1 MKTLLVFLAV
11 VATAFA
17 AVTIRDCKTNDDCN
31 DGECCVPEYR
41 FHIVSKRVLP
51 DLPFLSKREGRCM
64 AYIQKGA
71 SCHSPGFASCGCA
84 PGLVCNYY
92 PDGKS
97 KRMIISRPGNSFCEE
112 GSTDA

>member
-1 MKTLLVFLAV
+1 MKTLLFFLAV
-11 VATAFA
+11 VAAAFG

-41 FHIVSKRVLP
+41 YHIVSKRVLP
-51 DLPFLSKREGRCM
+51 DLPFLSKREGRCE

-71 SCHSPGFASCGCA
+71 SCHRQWIAYCGCA

-92 PDGKS
+92 PYGKS
-97 KRMIISRPGNSFCEE
+97 KRMFTIRPGNSFCEE
-112 GSTDA
+112 GPIDG